1 MWLGIRDTPR
11 AMSQENVEFVKGFL
25 TAGADADKEALLA
38 ALPEVIAQMC
48 DPEIEWIEDPQRAD
62 ARVYRGHD
70 GVRESFERWLDQWDE
85 YGMEPERFVDCGDDV
100 FVVAR
105 EHGRGATSGATVS
118 ARIYLVFT
126 FRKGKVLR
134 YQEFYDEAEALEAA
148 GLSK

>member
-1 MWLGIRDTPR
+1 
-11 AMSQENVEFVKGFL
+11 MSQENVEFVKGFL
-25 TAGADADKEALLA
+25 TAGADADKQALLA

-48 DPEIEWIEDPQRAD
+48 DPEIEWIEDPQRPD
-62 ARVYRGHD
+62 SRIYRGHD

-85 YGMEPERFVDCGDDV
+85 YGMEAERFADYGDDV

-126 FRKGKVLR
+126 FREGKVLR
-134 YQEFYDEAEALEAA
+134 YREFYDEAEALKVV
-148 GLSK
+148 GLRESS